1 MGGDVIET
9 QGLTD
14 EQRRAA
20 GQVPIGDKWY
30 KLVSARV
37 QEFREGN
44 PNHCI
49 DSLVTYTDKTVRVRC
64 EIKSA
69 EGRLLATGSAEK
81 RWSNG
86 SASQNVGVERAETA
100 AVGRALGFLG
110 FSGATDIA
118 SADEVYSSLLEE
130 LEDKKKDLEK
140 LKRLIDAL
148 DRNWEEVYTF
158 RRLLAEERWYEANT
172 QYIEISDKDK
182 TAIFGVA
189 PTKGGLLSTQERDLT
204 KNGEGMVAARK
215 QRREELERESKNG

>member
-81 RWSNG
+81 TMEQRIG
-86 SASQNVGVERAETA
+86 LPKRR
-100 AVGRALGFLG
+100 GRTSRDGG
-110 FSGATDIA
+110 C
-118 SADEVYSSLLEE
+118 
-130 LEDKKKDLEK
+130 
-140 LKRLIDAL
+140 RP
-148 DRNWEEVYTF
+148 RF
-158 RRLLAEERWYEANT
+158 RVFR
-172 QYIEISDKDK
+172 I
-182 TAIFGVA
+182 
-189 PTKGGLLSTQERDLT
+189 
-204 KNGEGMVAARK
+204 
-215 QRREELERESKNG
+215 